1 MKEIMKRAWK
11 IYRTLEGDRLAKLT
25 MALRQ
30 AWAEYKSGCS
40 EKQTFNGFAKVQYRA
55 YSDNSTGDDCFL
67 AFKAWSK
74 NGINR
79 IYINDYKRRTLGY
92 IDCAS
97 KNATITNNQGLY
109 SNEITNALAAFT
121 ANYAF

>member
-1 MKEIMKRAWK
+1 MKKIMTRAWE
-11 IYRTLEGDRLAKLT
+11 IYRTLEGDRLAKLA

-30 AWAEYKSGCS
+30 AWAEYKSGS
-40 EKQTFNGFAKVQYRA
+40 EKQTFNGYAKVQFRA
-55 YSDNSTGDDCFL
+55 YSDNSTGDDCYL
-67 AFKAWSK
+67 TFKAWSK

-97 KNATITNNQGLY
+97 KNANITSNQGLY
-109 SNEITNALAAFT
+109 SSEITNALDAFT